1 MTAVEGHGHA
11 ENPHAG
17 RGTSVLLDIGGD
29 VGAVVVEMPAAM
41 TGLEVEIVPAVPD
54 PSDAHGHAH
63 HPHVA
68 VVDRPVGDRW
78 VPSLVFGEVR
88 EGSYVLVHKGRDT
101 PRAPV
106 EVRGGEVTWAVWP
119 G

>member
-1 MTAVEGHGHA
+1 MSAAEDRAHE

-41 TGLEVEIVPAVPD
+41 SGLEVEIVPV
-54 PSDAHGHAH
+54 DAPGQHDHAH

-68 VVDRPVGDRW
+68 VVDRPVGEDW
-78 VPSLVFGEVR
+78 MPSLVFGEVR